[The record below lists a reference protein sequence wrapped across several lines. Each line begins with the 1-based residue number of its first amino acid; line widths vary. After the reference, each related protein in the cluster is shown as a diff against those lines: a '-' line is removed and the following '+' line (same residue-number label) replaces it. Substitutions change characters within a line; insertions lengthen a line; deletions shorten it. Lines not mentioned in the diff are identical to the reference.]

1 ARPRGL
7 PQPHLVSRR
16 RAGPSREPVDSAAF
30 RPLAHFRIGMTGYV
44 GFSAI
49 APVGPATTSVT
60 IVRQVIRGF
69 IGFQGLLMSDD
80 ISMNALS
87 GRVAER
93 SRAAL
98 TAGCDIVLHCNGDLT
113 EMVAV
118 ATGAPELAGE
128 SARRADAALS
138 FRSAPAKFDTH
149 AAHKV
154 FAQMMGDDRMAAQRK
169 IVS

>member
-1 ARPRGL
+1 
-7 PQPHLVSRR
+7 
-16 RAGPSREPVDSAAF
+16 
-30 RPLAHFRIGMTGYV
+30 
-44 GFSAI
+44 
-49 APVGPATTSVT
+49 
-60 IVRQVIRGF
+60 
-69 IGFQGLLMSDD
+69 MSDD

-87 GRVAER
+87 GSVAER

-118 ATGAPELAGE
+118 ATGAPKLAGE
-128 SARRADAALS
+128 SARRADAALRL
-138 FRSAPAKFDTH
+138 RSAPAKFDTH

-154 FAQMMGDDRMAAQRK
+154 FAQMMGDDRTAAQRK